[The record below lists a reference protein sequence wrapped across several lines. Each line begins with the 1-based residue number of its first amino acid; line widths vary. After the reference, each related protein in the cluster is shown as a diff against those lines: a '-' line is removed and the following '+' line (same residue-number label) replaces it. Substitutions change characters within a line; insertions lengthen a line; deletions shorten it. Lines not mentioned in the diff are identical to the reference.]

1 MEPSRYFVKLS
12 YRARL
17 HCAFVLTKAE
27 VCMLATNI
35 FRNVLWHLIFY
46 ADYSNRYIASLTRC
60 SHPVVSTIRSK
71 LAELQLTWLVIK
83 QMSNRELKA
92 VFYPKL
98 TNRQSNK
105 VEPDYAEV
113 LRQKL
118 LPRKKQKTLAL
129 LYIEYRIKHGKR
141 AYKRTVFYALIRAF
155 LKKNNA
161 TMSQFYRPG
170 EVMFI
175 DFLGS
180 KVKYQKNGKEIF
192 LPVFVACLG
201 YSKMIFA
208 FATKDMTSESWVLGI
223 RKAFE
228 YFGGVPEVV
237 QFDNAKAMVT
247 TPKLIA
253 LLNENARAV
262 SEHYG
267 NICDTS
273 RVGTPKD
280 NANAENTAKI
290 ITTSVVAPMNQDITL
305 FSAIEVNAYLLSEIE
320 RLNCQLFQKYDY
332 SRKDLFEGKEKQA
345 LMLLPAKP
353 LTPFVDTKSCLVPAT
368 YLVEYNEHRY
378 SVPYTLVGE
387 KVHIRITAEEIII
400 ICGDNKEI
408 RHSLNDEKGGVSI
421 EKSHM
426 KPSHLAEQRKCKP
439 VFMAWAKEVGPEA
452 ECLIEKQYAK
462 TSNPN
467 SRAIGKRCIA
477 LQKLEAKVGSEVF
490 LSACRY
496 VLKRESQ
503 DLLSPTDIELVIRA
517 KVYEEED
524 VPQELLHANV
534 RGSNY
539 FEGDRH
545 EH

>member
-1 MEPSRYFVKLS
+1 MI
-12 YRARL
+12 
-17 HCAFVLTKAE
+17 
-27 VCMLATNI
+27 ATHI

-60 SHPVVSTIRSK
+60 SHPVVSTIRLK

-83 QMSNRELKA
+83 QMSNSQLKA

-98 TNRQSNK
+98 TNRQSDK

-113 LRQKL
+113 LRQKQ
-118 LPRKKQKTLAL
+118 LPRKKQKSLAL
-129 LYIEYRIKHGKR
+129 LYIEYRIQYGSR
-141 AYKRTVFYALIRAF
+141 AYKQTVFYGLIRAF

-161 TMSQFYRPG
+161 TMTQFYRPG

-175 DFLGS
+175 DYLGS
-180 KVKYQKNGKEIF
+180 KAKYEKNGKVVL

-201 YSKMIFA
+201 YSKKIFA
-208 FATKDMTSESWVLGI
+208 FATKDMKSESWVQGI
-223 RKAFE
+223 KKAFE
-228 YFGGVPEVV
+228 YYGGVPEVV

-247 TPKLIA
+247 TAKLIA

-290 ITTSVVAPMNQDITL
+290 VTTKIIAPMNQDMTF
-305 FSAIEVNAYLLSEIE
+305 FSESEVNAYLYTEVE
-320 RLNCQLFQKYDY
+320 CLNNHPFQLHDY
-332 SRKDLFEGKEKQA
+332 SRQDLFEEKEEQA
-345 LMLLPAKP
+345 LMLLSAKP
-353 LTPFVDTKSCLVPAT
+353 FTPFIHSKPYHVPAT
-368 YLVEYNEHRY
+368 YLVEHNEHRY
-378 SVPYTLVGE
+378 SVPYTLIGE
-387 KVHIRITAEEIII
+387 KVHIRITLDEIIV
-400 ICGDNKEI
+400 ICEGKEVA
-408 RHSLNDEKGGVSI
+408 RHNISDEKGGVSI
-421 EKSHM
+421 EQSHM
-426 KPSHLAEQRKCKP
+426 KPSHLAEQRKSKP
-439 VFMAWAKEVGPEA
+439 VFMAWAKEIGLAA
-452 ECLIEKQYAK
+452 EQLIEKQYAK

-467 SRAIGKRCIA
+467 SRVIGKHCTA
-477 LQKLEAKVGSEVF
+477 LQKLEAKVGSEIF

-496 VLKRESQ
+496 VLEREAE

-517 KVYEEED
+517 KAYEEED

-534 RGSNY
+534 RGSHY
-539 FEGDRH
+539 FEGGRH